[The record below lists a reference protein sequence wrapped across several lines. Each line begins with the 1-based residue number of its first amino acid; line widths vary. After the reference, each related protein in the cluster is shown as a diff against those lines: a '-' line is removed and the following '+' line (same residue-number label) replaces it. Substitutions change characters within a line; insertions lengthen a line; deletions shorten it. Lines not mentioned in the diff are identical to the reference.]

1 LAAEDADAAAY
12 LHQLFDGWCPE
23 ASGDSFGTDEL
34 LGFIADD
41 EVTVVAVVAV
51 VVVMVG
57 TLGVPPV
64 LLACRSWSDA
74 ETELLARTS

>member
-1 LAAEDADAAAY
+1 LAGDGVDMVAY

-23 ASGDSFGTDEL
+23 ASEESRGTAEL
-34 LGFIADD
+34 LGFIVDE

-57 TLGVPPV
+57 TVGVLPL
-64 LLACRSWSDA
+64 LLAQGSQSDA
-74 ETELLARTS
+74 ETELLG